1 MEQKVVEFR
10 TCFDTCPICGSKL
23 VKKYNCNPRRLVT
36 LEGEIYALER
46 VLMCSNPECVAR
58 DWSFRSEALQ
68 AVTFWRKIFGL
79 DVIVYIAHL
88 KLEMNRTH
96 DEVLED
102 LRSRGVNISKGNI
115 TYLLNFVEALAR
127 GWHRE
132 NIEAIR
138 KSIGERGGYI
148 LCVDGTNSYRGYP
161 LYIFRDASSGAALYA
176 EAAMGNSA
184 DDLKPLFKKVIE
196 MFGKPLAVVS
206 DMQDS
211 IIEVVGELLPGVKH
225 QYCQYHFL
233 RNVGKTLM
241 GQDYRKLGKI
251 MKGEG
256 VKTKVRKWLRDN
268 SEKFSATNQGDDEGQ
283 KKGIKSLLFPKKALF
298 TPLFFGARW

>member
-1 MEQKVVEFR
+1 M
-10 TCFDTCPICGSKL
+10 
-23 VKKYNCNPRRLVT
+23 
-36 LEGEIYALER
+36 
-46 VLMCSNPECVAR
+46 AR
-58 DWSFRSEALQ
+58 DWSFQSEALKT
-68 AVTFWRKIFGL
+68 ATFWRKTFGL

-88 KLEMNRTH
+88 KLEMRRTH
-96 DEVLED
+96 EEILED
-102 LRSRGVNISKGNI
+102 LHSRGVNISKGNI

-127 GWHRE
+127 GWHEE

-138 KSIGERGGYI
+138 RSIRERGGYI
-148 LCVDGTNSYRGYP
+148 LGVDGTHSYCGYP

-184 DDLKPLFKKVIE
+184 DDLKPIFKKVLE

-211 IIEVVGELLPGVKH
+211 IVEVVREFLPGVKH

-241 GQDYRKLGKI
+241 GQDYSKLSRI
-251 MKGEG
+251 MRGEG
-256 VKTKVRKWLRDN
+256 VKTRVRKWLRDN
-268 SEKFSATNQGDDEGQ
+268 SEKFSATGTGDEEGQ
-283 KKGIKSLLFPKKALF
+283 KKG
-298 TPLFFGARW
+298 